1 MNVFS
6 PYKTGTVLSE
16 IKGPGKLVLG
26 TTVEYKKVF
35 RLQPGKYVQ
44 VNQYDEPRNTI
55 DKYWTVGAIVLGPQ
69 YNIYGGYLF
78 EILLTGKR
86 LWHLHWNPINMTEYM
101 I

>member
-44 VNQYDEPRNTI
+44 VNQNDEPRNTI
-55 DKYWTVGAIVLGPQ
+55 DKYLTVGSIVLGPQ
-69 YNIYGGYLF
+69 YNLQGGYFF
-78 EILLTGKR
+78 ESILTGKR
-86 LWHLHWNPINMTEYM
+86 I
-101 I
+101 